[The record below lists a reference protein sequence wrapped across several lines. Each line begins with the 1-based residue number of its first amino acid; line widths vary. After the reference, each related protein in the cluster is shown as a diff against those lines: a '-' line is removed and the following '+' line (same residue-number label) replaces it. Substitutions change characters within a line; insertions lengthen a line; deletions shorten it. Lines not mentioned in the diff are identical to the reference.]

1 MLPSWHEEWSVFWV
15 FYTLLKWKIFH
26 IGLGFS
32 WKALRCLIKT
42 NTETKNRFQTN
53 PNWLL
58 QRLHKEE
65 AHRKKEAT
73 ATKQNK
79 VLCCVCTTLAS
90 KCTWRTLPLWTFLL
104 LVSIYCSLSLF
115 HSRSW
120 IPESNQEAQ
129 NIKLR
134 KKAQSFTREERTTVV
149 ALLISLQRCRWLVC
163 VDLPVYAFMWISRTW
178 IPSCYNLTIRSGRG
192 LRVVLIIVVIIIM
205 RQRWW

>member
-1 MLPSWHEEWSVFWV
+1 MKNLSCGFRIFLKSFDLPNKNEH
-15 FYTLLKWKIFH
+15 
-26 IGLGFS
+26 
-32 WKALRCLIKT
+32 R
-42 NTETKNRFQTN
+42 NKNRFQTK
-53 PNWLL
+53 PNWVL

-79 VLCCVCTTLAS
+79 TKSFAVCAPRLQASAHDALSLCDRFFFSCSFPAL
-90 KCTWRTLPLWTFLL
+90 
-104 LVSIYCSLSLF
+104 SLSLS

-129 NIKLR
+129 SIKLR

-163 VDLPVYAFMWISRTW
+163 VDLPVYAFM
-178 IPSCYNLTIRSGRG
+178 
-192 LRVVLIIVVIIIM
+192 
-205 RQRWW
+205 